1 MGDERYNNSDKLMTK
16 KYFDVGYINGTINKC
31 SLSTIPFMAYAH
43 LYHKPYA
50 NDFGEAIAKG
60 AQSGVY

>member
-1 MGDERYNNSDKLMTK
+1 MGDERYNKLMTK
-16 KYFDVGYINGTINKC
+16 KYYDGGFINGTINKY
-31 SLSTIPFMAYAH
+31 SLATIPFMSYAH

-60 AQSGVY
+60 AQRGVY